1 VRTTS
6 VPGTLRAISLVAVV
20 ATSMA
25 LPATSLAARRVT
37 IDDFMTGLACVES
50 SGRYDALNA
59 SSGSYGKY
67 QVMPRIWP
75 AWAQRYLGN
84 RWALPTPRNQE
95 YVVRQRILDL
105 YRLHH
110 SWSLVAHWWLTGNAR
125 SDEELWSRA
134 ATSYVDSV
142 TGIAH
147 LAASPTKSDWIP
159 ARCFP
164 KPFATPQI
172 RTVPWPR
179 VHVTGQ
185 RVYLRNGP
193 GYENRAIGIVKRG
206 QRLHVLGSGRDPRG
220 KQWLR
225 AGLRDGS
232 QAWIAGWY
240 THRLGQ

>member
-1 VRTTS
+1 VITT
-6 VPGTLRAISLVAVV
+6 L
-20 ATSMA
+20 A
-25 LPATSLAARRVT
+25 LPATSLAGRRLT

-50 SGRYDALNA
+50 GGRYDALNP

-75 AWAQRYLGN
+75 AWADRYLGN
-84 RWALPTPRNQE
+84 KWAPPTPRNQE

-110 SWSLVAHWWLTGNAR
+110 DWSLVAHWWLTGNATP
-125 SDEELWSRA
+125 DEELWSRGS
-134 ATSYVDSV
+134 TSYVDSV
-142 TGIAH
+142 TTIAR
-147 LAASPTKSDWIP
+147 LATSATKRELIA

-164 KPFATPQI
+164 KPFATPRI
-172 RTVPWPR
+172 RTQPWPR
-179 VHVTGQ
+179 VEVTGR

-193 GYENRAIGIVKRG
+193 GYENRAIGTVKRG
-206 QRLHVLGSGRDPRG
+206 QRLHVLGSGHDPRG

-225 AGLRDGS
+225 VGLRDGS

-240 THRLGQ
+240 AQRLGQ